1 MLAPLINAAPTGPP
15 ARARGATRPGA
26 ASVRRVP
33 ADDYLELNRTNWD
46 ARAAVH
52 AAAYGIEGLLAD
64 PARLSDVVS
73 FDLPRLGDVAG
84 LDVVHLQ
91 CHIGTDTLS
100 LARLGARVTGVDLSG
115 ASLDEARSLAARA
128 GAQIEYV
135 QSDVYG
141 APAALDGRQF
151 DLVYTGIGAICW
163 LPSIRR
169 WAQTVDALLRPGGR
183 LFIRDGHP
191 VLLAALAVEV
201 GAEHDDRAQQPWIT
215 GPGGLTPALELPYF
229 EHPEPLAWTDDH
241 SYAGDEEV
249 TQPRSM
255 EWNHGLG
262 EIVTA
267 VLDAGLELTSLTE
280 HDSVPWDALPGA
292 LVLDEDLREYRLR
305 DRPERLPATFT
316 LTARKPV
323 LASARQ

>member
-1 MLAPLINAAPTGPP
+1 
-15 ARARGATRPGA
+15 
-26 ASVRRVP
+26 VP
-33 ADDYLELNRTNWD
+33 ADGYLDVNQSNWD
-46 ARAAVH
+46 SRASVH
-52 AAAYGIEGLLAD
+52 AQGYGIDRLLAD
-64 PARLSDVVS
+64 PRHLSSVVE
-73 FDLPRLGDVAG
+73 FDLPRLGDITG

-115 ASLDEARSLAARA
+115 ASLDEARGLAVRA
-128 GAQIEYV
+128 GADIEYV
-135 QSDVYG
+135 QSDVY
-141 APAALDGRQF
+141 ATPHALDGRQF

-163 LPSIRR
+163 MPSIHR
-169 WAQTVDALLRPGGR
+169 WAQTVADLLRPGGR

-191 VLLAALAVEV
+191 VLLSALAITA
-201 GAEHDDRAQQPWIT
+201 GAEHIDRQQQPWIT

-229 EHPEPLAWTDDH
+229 ERPEPLVWNDEY
-241 SYAGDEEV
+241 SYAGADKV
-249 TQPRSM
+249 AQPRSM

-280 HDSVPWDALPGA
+280 HDSVPWDALPG
-292 LVLDEDLREYRLR
+292 LMVLDEAAGEYRLR

-316 LTARKPV
+316 LTAR
-323 LASARQ
+323 RR